1 MNLLVQTWDLLMAN
15 PARFGAALWTHVLL
29 SAMAL
34 LAGALVAVPLGVRL
48 ALSNRH
54 ALLAI
59 NLANVGR
66 TLPSLA
72 VLALAMPLLGTGF
85 VPSLFALA
93 LLALPPILLNT
104 YTGVRGVDPDVIDA
118 ARGMGMREG
127 EITRRVRLQL
137 ALPLIF
143 SGLRTAAAQV
153 ISGATLAAYIGGG
166 GLGEFITSGVA
177 MMAIP
182 QLLLGAIPATL
193 LAIGVDALFGRL
205 QKTMTPRGLLTS

>member
-1 MNLLVQTWDLLMAN
+1 MNIFSQAWALLMAD
-15 PARFGAALWTHVLL
+15 PARVGNALWTHILL
-29 SAMAL
+29 SACAL
-34 LAGALVAVPLGVRL
+34 LIGALVAVPLGVRL
-48 ALSNRH
+48 ALSKRS

-59 NLANVGR
+59 NIANTGR

-85 VPSLFALA
+85 LPSLVALS

-104 YTGVRGVDPDVIDA
+104 YTGVRGVDAEVIDA
-118 ARGMGMREG
+118 ARGMGMREAQ
-127 EITRRVRLQL
+127 ITRRVRLPL
-137 ALPLIF
+137 AQPTIF
-143 SGLRTAAAQV
+143 SGLRIAAAQV

-177 MMAIP
+177 MMAVP

-193 LAIGVDALFGRL
+193 LALGVDALFGQL
-205 QKTMTPRGLLTS
+205 QKIMTPRGLRRT

>member
-29 SAMAL
+29 SALAL
-34 LAGALVAVPLGVRL
+34 LVGAIIAVPLGVRL